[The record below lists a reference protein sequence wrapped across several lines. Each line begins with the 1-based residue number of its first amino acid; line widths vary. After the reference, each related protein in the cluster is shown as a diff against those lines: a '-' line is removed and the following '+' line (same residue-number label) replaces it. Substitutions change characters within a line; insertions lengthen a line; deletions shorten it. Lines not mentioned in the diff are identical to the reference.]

1 MFLPPAFLQSA
12 AQGLLKPRTSSQRT
26 CKSHS
31 SLRGML
37 HFNLRHRSPAR
48 GQELN
53 SPERWSFLLPE
64 RHWWGT
70 SGKPEVLEAPLL
82 PVTKEPHCTKLLA
95 RHTHTPECSS
105 FLILLIRSYPS
116 ISGHWIKIRTSVKK
130 KKKKRPNNK
139 EISHAAS
146 RRNMLGKRKRVAG
159 AVCNFV
165 SLCFTSQICWISVS
179 TG

>member
-1 MFLPPAFLQSA
+1 MFPPPAFPQPA
-12 AQGLLKPRTSSQRT
+12 AQGLLKPRTSSQRM
-26 CKSHS
+26 CKSHG

-37 HFNLRHRSPAR
+37 HLNLRHRSPAR

-53 SPERWSFLLPE
+53 SPKRWSLLLPE

-70 SGKPEVLEAPLL
+70 SGKPQVLEAPLL
-82 PVTKEPHCTKLLA
+82 PVTKEPHCRKLLV

-105 FLILLIRSYPS
+105 FLILLTRSYPS
-116 ISGHWIKIRTSVKK
+116 ISGRWIKIRTSVKK
-130 KKKKRPNNK
+130 KRANNK

-146 RRNMLGKRKRVAG
+146 RKNMLGKRKRVAG